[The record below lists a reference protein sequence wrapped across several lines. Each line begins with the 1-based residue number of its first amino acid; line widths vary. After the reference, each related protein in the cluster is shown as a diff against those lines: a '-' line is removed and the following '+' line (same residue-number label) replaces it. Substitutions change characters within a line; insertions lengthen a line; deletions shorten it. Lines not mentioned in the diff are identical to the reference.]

1 MNISGFLSV
10 LQRLLKFSNN
20 KYLRTRICVM
30 ENKIT
35 KTLAILSSCLGFL
48 VFSTF
53 AHAKCVGRMLNPVT
67 DICWKCIFPL
77 KISGVKIVNGGPEP
91 HTGASNGPVC
101 FCKRPP
107 IPVPIPGIPVSFWEP
122 ARLVDVTRTPFCM
135 VNMGGVSL
143 GSMGSKG
150 RGDIHQDEDDL
161 RKSSFYQVH
170 WYIYPI
176 LYWLEVLIDVT
187 CLEAMSF
194 DLTYLTELDPFWADD
209 EKSAILN
216 PEGILFGNPIAQAAC
231 LADATTS
238 TVHTPLDSLFWCAG
252 SWGSLYPFGGTV
264 GDHVGGIQA
273 SSLLAARFMAKLHR
287 QGLLWGYAGVKGL
300 CGKYPMPL
308 IQKSQYRLQVTYPL
322 PQTGS
327 CHPIGKNPFFFQ
339 AGREFPYKGS
349 DFGYL
354 VFRKRDCCLG

>member
-1 MNISGFLSV
+1 MNFLWFY
-10 LQRLLKFSNN
+10 RLLNRNIKFINN
-20 KYLRTRICVM
+20 RYLGTRMYLM
-30 ENKIT
+30 ENKNESWFKIL
-35 KTLAILSSCLGFL
+35 TLSL
-48 VFSTF
+48 VLFFYPLTADS
-53 AHAKCVGRMLNPVT
+53 KCVGRMLNPVT
-67 DICWKCIFPL
+67 DICWKCIFP
-77 KISGVKIVNGGPEP
+77 IHIAGVKIASGNAEP
-91 HTGASNGPVC
+91 PSDLPKTPVC
-101 FCKRPP
+101 LCKRPG
-107 IPVPIPGIPVSFWEP
+107 IPVPVPGIPVSFWEP

-150 RGDIHQDEDDL
+150 RGDIQQDDEDL
-161 RKSSFYQVH
+161 SKSSFYQVH

-176 LYWLEVLIDVT
+176 LYWLEVLIDVA

-194 DLTYLTELDPFWADD
+194 DLAYLTELDPFWADD

-231 LADATTS
+231 LADGIAATA
-238 TVHTPLDSLFWCAG
+238 HTPLDALFWCAG
-252 SWGSLYPFGGTV
+252 SWGSMYPFGGTV
-264 GDHVGGIQA
+264 GDHTGGIQA

-287 QGLLWGYAGVKGL
+287 QGLLWGYIGVKGL

-308 IQKSQYRLQVTYPL
+308 IQKSQYRLQTTYPI
-322 PQTGS
+322 PQTES
-327 CHPIGKNPFFFQ
+327 CHPIGQNPVLFQ

-354 VFRKRDCCLG
+354 VFRKRDCCLL